1 MAKRDRVETLRQLLI
16 DARFKAGLTQSKVA
30 ERLGKP
36 QSYVSKYENGERKL
50 DIIDFLDVCE
60 ALSVEADEIL
70 EGVRTVRQGR
80 AGSKARKTLRRYRK
94 EGIAAES
101 EDLE

>member
-1 MAKRDRVETLRQLLI
+1 MAKRDHVDALRQLLI
-16 DARFKAGLTQSKVA
+16 DARFKAGLTQTKVA

-50 DIIDFLDVCE
+50 DVIDFLDVCE
-60 ALSVEADEIL
+60 VLSVDAVEIL
-70 EGVRTVRQGR
+70 DGVRTVRRGR
-80 AGSKARKTLRRYRK
+80 AGAKAQKPLKRYRK
-94 EGIAAES
+94 EGLAAES